1 MSVTQNILS
10 STANKQEL
18 NDQSMESDTSPLPD
32 SNNVQ
37 DQLEDSVNLG
47 SMSNN
52 NSAENNYHQL
62 MQHNI
67 ALGNHKQQKSDN
79 MMANLEKNAKSIQKK
94 LLQKQK
100 ADKSAQESNEDPSQ
114 QTLMYLDALGELA
127 NANPALNGLLLNIQ
141 SGIRK

>member
-67 ALGNHKQQKSDN
+67 ALGNNKQQKSDN

-94 LLQKQK
+94 LLLKQK